1 MSVANTVD
9 PKGRTSTARHKCCKS
24 HPWKGH
30 EMGFLKGQDWIHRRE
45 QMVFQFENE
54 LNISASSKVRKG
66 RNQDFSN
73 VNPKVTEVFFFFES
87 VKIGLYRREQMVF

>member
-45 QMVFQFENE
+45 QMVFQSEYE
-54 LNISASSKVRKG
+54 LKHFCELKIRKG
-66 RNQDFSN
+66 KKPKFLNL
-73 VNPKVTEVFFFFES
+73 NPKERNLKIFCKSDSLFFFFEN
-87 VKIGLYRREQMVF
+87 FF